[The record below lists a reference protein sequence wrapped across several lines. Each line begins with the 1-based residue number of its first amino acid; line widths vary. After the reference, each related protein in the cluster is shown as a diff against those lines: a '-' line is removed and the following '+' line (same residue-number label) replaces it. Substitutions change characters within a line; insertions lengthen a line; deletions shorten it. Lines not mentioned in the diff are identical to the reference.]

1 VRVDQKNIRGFT
13 LLEVLVA
20 LVLIAL
26 SVTVIMQLFSANLR
40 SLSASEDYTAAVV
53 KAETRMRE
61 LLESGPFVEGESR
74 EEGPEGFAYDVAIR
88 EALPEKTE
96 GLGVRLVEVELT
108 LRWKMGSRE
117 RALTLKSLKLVE
129 REV

>member
-1 VRVDQKNIRGFT
+1 LEQRNIRGFT

-26 SVTVIMQLFSANLR
+26 SVTVIMQLFSADLR

-53 KAETRMRE
+53 KAETKMRE
-61 LLESGPFVEGESR
+61 LLDSGSFVEGETR
-74 EEGPEGFAYDVAIR
+74 EEDSGGFAYDVSIR

-96 GLGVRLVEVELT
+96 SLGVRLMEVELT

>member
-1 VRVDQKNIRGFT
+1 VTVDKRDIRGFT

-53 KAETRMRE
+53 KAENRMRE

-74 EEGPEGFAYDVAIR
+74 EESPGGFAYDVSIR

-96 GLGVRLVEVELT
+96 GLGVRLMEVELT
-108 LRWKMGSRE
+108 LRWKMGSRD